1 MLVSERSLDLETIL
15 LVEDEEAVLEVVRN
29 LLSLNRYLVIE
40 AHNGF
45 QALAICQDYSDI
57 IHLMITDIIMP
68 QMNGI
73 ELAKRARTLR
83 PAMKVL
89 FMSGYVP
96 EYLQQQ
102 GLTDDMVL
110 LRKPFGLEDLVL
122 KMRAVRETA
131 V

>member
-1 MLVSERSLDLETIL
+1 LETIL

-45 QALAICQDYSDI
+45 QALSICQDYSDV

-83 PAMKVL
+83 PDMKVL

-96 EYLQQQ
+96 DYLQQQ